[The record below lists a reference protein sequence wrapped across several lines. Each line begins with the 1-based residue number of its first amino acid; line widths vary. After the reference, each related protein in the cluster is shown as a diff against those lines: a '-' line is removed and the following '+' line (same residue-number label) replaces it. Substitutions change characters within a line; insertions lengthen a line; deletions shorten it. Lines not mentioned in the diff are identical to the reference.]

1 MTAAAASH
9 CLSGIELSIE
19 ENIGP
24 ARDVDE
30 FCARAA
36 LGNPTGANECHLDEL
51 RQHHVTSSVKNR
63 IGQYSPGNGTSP
75 SMRWPAARTGSQRRL
90 AMMITVV
97 MVSAGWPALW
107 MKGICRLCG

>member
-51 RQHHVTSSVKNR
+51 RQHEVGEQRQEEERPVQPR
-63 IGQYSPGNGTSP
+63 QWDEAECLANGEN
-75 SMRWPAARTGSQRRL
+75 GSQ
-90 AMMITVV
+90 APTAMITAVV
-97 MVSAGWPALW
+97 TISGQLARLW
-107 MKGICRLCG
+107 RKGIRSCG